1 MPSFTLH
8 NQWGSFHWSPG
19 HRDQLH
25 KPPAVLLVTFVL
37 LLLLCAVGYFLSPVV
52 QKATQCRGS
61 FPIICRQK
69 CVFLFLWILLDLLD
83 ERSWPVLPKIRVWGR
98 SPGSQS
104 EHWNGVAERRFFF
117 YIGCRIHTQSGD
129 FLWPEPSD
137 VMHYSAGNITTCR
150 DPYGIQ

>member
-1 MPSFTLH
+1 MSSCTLH

-19 HRDQLH
+19 HRDQLR

-52 QKATQCRGS
+52 QRATQCQGS
-61 FPIICRQK
+61 FPIIHKQK
-69 CVFLFLWILLDLLD
+69 CVQFLQILFDLLD

-117 YIGCRIHTQSGD
+117 FYINCRVHTQSGD
-129 FLWPEPSD
+129 FLCPQPSD
-137 VMHYSAGNITTCR
+137 PMHYSAGNTTTYG
-150 DPYGIQ
+150 DP